1 MNILFLGAPGCGKG
15 TQSKIII
22 EKYKIPQISTGDLL
36 RNEIQSKTDLGL
48 QIKDIISSGKFV
60 SDEIVLKLVSKKL
73 DQDDCGGGF
82 ILDGYPRNIAQA
94 ESLDKLFNNKDLTLE
109 YVFLIDVPSEILI
122 QRCIGRLICDSCGWI
137 TNSFFDDKNEK
148 EKCSKCNQ
156 GILLKRED
164 DNEETN
170 AIASVSYECEENVFD
185 SLQEGLYKF
194 SSWIPS
200 RILSM
205 MSNSCVP
212 PFCNVL

>member
-73 DQDDCGGGF
+73 DQDDCRGGF

-94 ESLDKLFNNKDLTLE
+94 ESLDKLFNDKDLTLE

-122 QRCIGRLICDSCGWI
+122 QRCVGRLICDSCGWI

-164 DNEETN
+164 DNEETIKKRLEVYREQTAPIIQFYDKKN
-170 AIASVSYECEENVFD
+170 ILCSID
-185 SLQEGLYKF
+185 GQKK
-194 SSWIPS
+194 PS
-200 RILSM
+200 EISEDISIILK
-205 MSNSCVP
+205 P
-212 PFCNVL
+212 